1 MAHEIDHIV
10 VAVTDL
16 DQTAA
21 DYARAGF
28 TVLDGGTHAG
38 GLTRNALV
46 TFQDGSYLEL
56 IALVDPHQR
65 PDHHFFTKLDQ
76 GDGPI
81 AFAIRSDGLT
91 EEADRLQAT
100 DLQPNGPRDGG
111 RKRPDGQDVVWKTLS
126 VESDAAPTLP
136 FLIED
141 VTDRTLRVPN
151 GASSKHPLEV
161 SGIAGVVIAVGDLDR
176 SRPAFT
182 TLFGEPSTVPNG
194 VRYTAGDQWVELTAP
209 NGSDDL
215 AAFHTDRGD
224 NLYQIVLRPTNG
236 ADPQELSSV
245 ATHGLRV
252 RIGECEI
259 PPNRS

>member
-10 VAVTDL
+10 VAVNDL
-16 DQTAA
+16 DQAAA

-28 TVLDGGTHAG
+28 TVLDGGTHASG
-38 GLTRNALV
+38 QTHNALV

-56 IALVDPHQR
+56 IALVDPSQR
-65 PDHHFFTKLDQ
+65 PDHHFFAKLDN

-81 AFAIRSDGLT
+81 AFAIRSDGLA
-91 EEADRLQAT
+91 EDAGRLDGAE
-100 DLQPNGPRDGG
+100 LRPNGPRDGG
-111 RKRPDGQDVVWKTLS
+111 RLRPDGQEVVWKTLS

-151 GASSKHPLEV
+151 GASSEHPLDV
-161 SGIAGVVIAVGDLDR
+161 SGIAGVVIAVGDLER
-176 SRPAFT
+176 SQAAFT
-182 TLFGEPSTVPNG
+182 TLFGEPVTVPNG
-194 VRYTAGDQWVELTAP
+194 VRYNAGDQWVELTVP
-209 NGSDDL
+209 NGSGDV
-215 AAFHTDRGD
+215 AAFHADRGD

-236 ADPQELSSV
+236 AESRDLSST

-252 RIGECEI
+252 RVGE
-259 PPNRS
+259 